1 MLCRI
6 WKIGERTV
14 ASDAGLTKPP
24 QLRLTVPQNNEFGL
38 GPGDWVNV
46 TPAKPPILKKK
57 CRVCGKNYKEHT
69 LEELVKHGL
78 WVK

>member
-6 WKIGERTV
+6 WKNGFNEQMMVTIP
-14 ASDAGLTKPP
+14 K
-24 QLRLTVPQNNEFGL
+24 NNEHNLSAGMY
-38 GPGDWVNV
+38 V
-46 TPAKPPILKKK
+46 TVMPAQPPVLNKK
-57 CRVCGKNYKEHT
+57 CKVCGRDYKEHT